1 MATTT
6 VAAPTPVPRT
16 PPGEPGTPDTVEAPR
31 RRPPR
36 AVLLATLLF
45 ALVTALWTVAVPAFR
60 APDEAA
66 HFDLVL
72 YLADGNGYPRYDGR
86 FFGEELDLDRDRY
99 LVTALVPWARFDAE
113 DAAPRG
119 RRPDVED
126 TGLAPDRDIRREG
139 DRSAG
144 APYVYNQMPQHPPVY
159 YLAQATVLRFERW
172 VLPGHGIPSLD
183 RELGLLRLVDV
194 LLVAPLPLLAW
205 ATVMRLGGSDR
216 AGMVAALLPLG
227 IPQLSHIGAAVSNDA
242 LLMLLGGI
250 LAVLLAGVARGRRTL
265 RTDLAVGAVL
275 GLALLTK
282 AFAVM
287 FVPWVAAAYAVAA
300 WTIGRRRP
308 LLDGLVAGAVGAAA
322 GGWWWVLN
330 WVREGEPAPT
340 TETLTRTE
348 ARRPR
353 DFEPDRA
360 DFLLRF
366 PARLLNRTWAWV
378 GHNTPKFTLPAWVVV
393 ALALAVLAACVLA
406 FVAARRGRDPGAG
419 DAAGPR
425 RVDVVLAW
433 LPAVLLSLFVA
444 RRSLGLYETT
454 GRVAFVQGRYLF
466 GALVPPTAVVGIGTA
481 RALGRYAP
489 LAVLALAAT
498 LQGVVLTEVVVG
510 AWSGPGSFG
519 PLRGALAWSPWPPVA
534 VGLVAVAAVAA
545 VAWLA
550 TDQARALRPRRPA

>member
-1 MATTT
+1 MATTA
-6 VAAPTPVPRT
+6 VAPPAPVPRA
-16 PPGEPGTPDTVEAPR
+16 PGEPDRPDAVEAPR

-99 LVTALVPWARFDAE
+99 LVTALVPWARFDAD
-113 DAAPRG
+113 DAVPRD

-126 TGLAPDRDIRREG
+126 TGLAPDGDIRREG

-205 ATVMRLGGSDR
+205 ATVARLGGSDR
-216 AGMVAALLPLG
+216 AGTVAALLPLG
-227 IPQLSHIGAAVSNDA
+227 VPQLSHIGAAVSNDA
-242 LLMLLGGI
+242 LLMLLGGV
-250 LAVLLAGVARGRRTL
+250 LAVLLAGVARGRRRR
-265 RTDLAVGAVL
+265 RTDVAVGVAL

-287 FVPWVAAAYAVAA
+287 FVPWAAAAYGLAA
-300 WTIGRRRP
+300 WTARRRRP
-308 LLDGLVAGAVGAAA
+308 LLDGVVAGAVGAVV

-340 TETLTRTE
+340 TETLTRTA

-353 DFEPDRA
+353 GFEPDRV

-378 GHNTPKFTLPAWVVV
+378 GAQHTQVHPAR
-393 ALALAVLAACVLA
+393 LGG
-406 FVAARRGRDPGAG
+406 RRPGPGRGGRLRGGLRRRPAGTRPGAG
-419 DAAGPR
+419 EAAAPR

-433 LPAVLLSLFVA
+433 LPAVLLALFVA

-454 GRVAFVQGRYLF
+454 GRVAFVQGRYLY
-466 GALVPPTAVVGIGTA
+466 GALVPPIAVVGVGAA

-489 LAVLALAAT
+489 LATLTLAAT
-498 LQGVVLTEVVVG
+498 LQGAVLAEVVDG
-510 AWSGPGSFG
+510 AWTGAGAFGSV
-519 PLRGALAWSPWPPVA
+519 RGALAWSPWPPVA
-534 VGLVAVAAVAA
+534 VWVVALAVVAT

-550 TDQARALRPRRPA
+550 TDAARALRPGRPT

>member
-1 MATTT
+1 VATTT

-16 PPGEPGTPDTVEAPR
+16 PGEPGTPDTVEAPR

-45 ALVTALWTVAVPAFR
+45 TLVTALWTVAVPAFR

-72 YLADGNGYPRYDGR
+72 YLAEGNGYPSYDGR
-86 FFGEELDLDRDRY
+86 FFGEQLDLDRDRH
-99 LVTALVPWARFDAE
+99 LVTALEPWAPFDAD
-113 DAAPRG
+113 DAEPRSD
-119 RRPDVED
+119 RPSVDD
-126 TGLAPDRDIRREG
+126 TGVAPDDDIRRDG

-172 VLPGHGIPSLD
+172 VLPGHWAPSLD

-205 ATVMRLGGSDR
+205 ATVRRLGGGDR
-216 AGMVAALLPLG
+216 AGTVASLLPLG
-227 IPQLSHIGAAVSNDA
+227 VPQLSHIGAAVSNDA

-250 LAVLLAGVARGRRTL
+250 LAVLLAGVARGRRSR
-265 RTDLAVGAVL
+265 RTDLAVGVVL

-287 FVPWVAAAYAVAA
+287 FVPWVAAAYGLAA
-300 WTIGRRRP
+300 WTARRRQP
-308 LLDGLVAGAVGAAA
+308 LLDGLLAGSVGAVV

-340 TETLTRTE
+340 TETLTRTA

-353 DFEPDRA
+353 DFEPDRV

-378 GHNTPKFTLPAWVVV
+378 GHNTPKFTLPVWVVV
-393 ALALAVLAACVLA
+393 ALALAVLAACVVA
-406 FVAARRGRDPGAG
+406 FLAARRGRDPGTG
-419 DAAGPR
+419 EAAGPR
-425 RVDVVLAW
+425 RVDLLLAW
-433 LPAVLLSLFVA
+433 LPAVLLALFVA

-466 GALVPPTAVVGIGTA
+466 GALVPPMAVVGLGVA
-481 RALGRYAP
+481 RALGRFAP
-489 LAVLALAAT
+489 LGTLAVAVALQVA
-498 LQGVVLTEVVVG
+498 VLTEVVGG
-510 AWSGPGSFG
+510 AWTGPGSFG
-519 PLRGALAWSPWPPVA
+519 PVRGVLAWSPWPPLA
-534 VGLVAVAAVAA
+534 VWLVVLAAVAT
-545 VAWLA
+545 VAWLVIEE
-550 TDQARALRPRRPA
+550 ARSLRPGRTS

>member
-1 MATTT
+1 MATTA
-6 VAAPTPVPRT
+6 VAPPAPVPRT
-16 PPGEPGTPDTVEAPR
+16 PGEPGRPDAVEASR

-36 AVLLATLLF
+36 SVLLATLLF

-72 YLADGNGYPRYDGR
+72 YLADGHGYPRYDGR

-99 LVTALVPWARFDAE
+99 LVTALVPWARFDAG
-113 DAAPRG
+113 DAAPRD

-126 TGLAPDRDIRREG
+126 TGLAPDRDIRRAG

-144 APYVYNQMPQHPPVY
+144 APYVYNQMPQHPPMY
-159 YLAQATVLRFERW
+159 YVAQATVLRFERW

-205 ATVMRLGGSDR
+205 ATVARLGGSDR
-216 AGMVAALLPLG
+216 AGTAAALLPLG
-227 IPQLSHIGAAVSNDA
+227 VPQLSHIGAAVSNDA

-250 LAVLLAGVARGRRTL
+250 LAVLLAGVARGRRTR

-287 FVPWVAAAYAVAA
+287 FVPWVAAAYGLAA
-300 WTIGRRRP
+300 WTARRRRP
-308 LLDGLVAGAVGAAA
+308 LLDGVVAGAVGAVV
-322 GGWWWVLN
+322 GGWWWALN

-340 TETLTRTE
+340 TETLTRTA

-353 DFEPDRA
+353 GFEPDRF

-366 PARLLNRTWAWV
+366 PARLLDRTWAWV

-406 FVAARRGRDPGAG
+406 FTGARRGRDPGTG
-419 DAAGPR
+419 DAAAPR

-444 RRSLGLYETT
+444 RRALGLYETT

-466 GALVPPTAVVGIGTA
+466 GALVPPMAVVGVGVA

-489 LAVLALAAT
+489 LATLALAAT
-498 LQGVVLTEVVVG
+498 LQAVVLTDVIGG
-510 AWSGPGSFG
+510 AWTGPGAFG
-519 PLRGALAWSPWPPVA
+519 SLRGALAWSPWPPVA
-534 VGLVAVAAVAA
+534 VGLVALAAVAA

-550 TDQARALRPRRPA
+550 AEEARALRPGRAS